1 MFDIENLRRELF
13 NLRDETYRNFQAKSV
28 PNVAKEKFIGVRTPA
43 LSRFAKKYFRDVD
56 AQSFLNA
63 LPHKYFEEN
72 SIHASL
78 ISELKDFNECLSAT
92 KTFLPYVDNWATCDS
107 ISPKIF
113 QQHTAELDAEIS
125 TWLKSE
131 HVYTVRFGL
140 SMLMKFY
147 LDENFDVKY
156 LERAAV
162 VRSEEYYVQMMAAWL
177 FATALAKHYDAAIKF
192 LTTRRLSPPIH
203 KRTIQKALE
212 SRRITAEQKIFLRGL
227 RS

>member
-13 NLRDETYRNFQAKSV
+13 NLRDETYRDFQAKSV

-43 LSRFAKKYFRDVD
+43 LSRLVKKYFRDVD
-56 AQSFLNA
+56 AQSFLND

-78 ISELKDFNECLSAT
+78 LSELKNFNECLSAT
-92 KTFLPYVDNWATCDS
+92 KIFLPYVDNWATCDS

-113 QQHTAELDAEIS
+113 QQHTAELEAEIS
-125 TWLKSE
+125 NWLKSE

-147 LDENFDVKY
+147 LGENFDVKY
-156 LERAAV
+156 LERAAE

-177 FATALAKHYDAAIKF
+177 FATALAKHYDAVIEF
-192 LTTRRLSPPIH
+192 LTERRLSPPIH
-203 KRTIQKALE
+203 KRTIRKALE